1 MHLWGNKNSLS
12 KCSGKGTNGSKNEIL
27 FYCIINLLLIK
38 SKDYQQ
44 NKCLEMIYLL
54 TMVLGAKMSSL
65 IMALWARILLS
76 ITVDVILQSFTVF
89 GGTDVIID
97 NGYGGYGGMD
107 MGMGMAMGMG
117 MGMGMGYG
125 GNTTIIENRGRTY
138 WLKKCSEVV
147 NRWS

>member
-1 MHLWGNKNSLS
+1 MK
-12 KCSGKGTNGSKNEIL
+12 IA

-38 SKDYQQ
+38 SKSYQQ
-44 NKCLEMIYLL
+44 TKCLEMIYLL
-54 TMVLGAKMSSL
+54 TMVLGAKTSSL
-65 IMALWARILLS
+65 IMALVVRILLS
-76 ITVDVILQSFTVF
+76 IMVDVIVQSFAVF

-125 GNTTIIENRGRTY
+125 GNTTIIEDRGRTY
-138 WLKKCSEVV
+138 WLKKVFGG
-147 NRWS
+147 R